1 MGHHLGSKSS
11 LVPLIDRLN
20 KFPVGLVDNEKL
32 REILSLLFD
41 EREAFVAS
49 RFPLEEA
56 TLPELERLT
65 GIPGAELQPVLERM
79 ADKGLLMDM
88 PYGGVTYYLLIPG
101 LIGFFEFTFMK
112 NRTDLPL
119 EKIARLMTEY
129 MHDSKESGEKGQGHE
144 FFGSKTPLTRSLVY
158 EEHIPV
164 TSEITSYEDAREIV
178 KQAGFGAV
186 GLCFCRHK
194 KEHLNESCQ
203 KGAPVEEICISLGAA
218 ARFFCRRGFAQEKS
232 VEELLQVLERARSF
246 NLTFVTDN
254 IRQKPSFVCS
264 CCGCCCE
271 LMAGVQHGFHSGVG
285 KTGFAAVIDSE
296 RCDYCGACFRACNV
310 KAIGPPQ
317 GVIFRERGA
326 RYAAVKDQLCL
337 GCGACVSACAKGALT
352 LVAAG
357 KRPLPP
363 LKRHDLY
370 LGILREKG
378 RLTPYVVS
386 GIKKK
391 LRNILPGKGRK

>member
-11 LVPLIDRLN
+11 IVPLIDRLN
-20 KFPVGLVDNEKL
+20 RFPVGLVDNEKL
-32 REILSLLFD
+32 REILTLLFD
-41 EREAFVAS
+41 EREAFIAS

-56 TLPELERLT
+56 TLSELEGLT
-65 GIPGAELQPVLERM
+65 GIPGSELKPLLERM

-88 PYGGVTYYLLIPG
+88 PYNGVTYYLLIPG

-112 NRTDLPL
+112 NRTDLPQ
-119 EKIARLMTEY
+119 EKIARLMSEY
-129 MHDSKESGEKGQGHE
+129 MHDSTGKGQGDE
-144 FFGSKTPLTRSLVY
+144 FFGSKTPLTRSLLY

-164 TSEITSYEDAREIV
+164 SSEITSYENAREIIRE
-178 KQAGFGAV
+178 AGFGAV

-218 ARFFCRRGFAQEKS
+218 AKFFCRRGFAQERS
-232 VEELLQVLERARSF
+232 VEELLEVLDRARSF
-246 NLTFVTDN
+246 NLTFITDN

-271 LMAGVQHGFHSGVG
+271 LMAGVQHGFHKGIG
-285 KTGFAAVIDSE
+285 KTGFTAVIKKE
-296 RCDYCGACFRACNV
+296 KCDYCGACFKACNV
-310 KAIGPPQ
+310 NAIGAPP
-317 GVIFRERGA
+317 GVSFAARGA
-326 RYAAVKDQLCL
+326 RYALVKDHICL
-337 GCGACVSACAKGALT
+337 GCGACVSVCKRGAL
-352 LVAAG
+352 AMAPAG

-363 LKRHDLY
+363 LQRNDLY
-370 LGILREKG
+370 RRILREKR

-391 LRNILPGKGRK
+391 LRNLLPGKGRKS